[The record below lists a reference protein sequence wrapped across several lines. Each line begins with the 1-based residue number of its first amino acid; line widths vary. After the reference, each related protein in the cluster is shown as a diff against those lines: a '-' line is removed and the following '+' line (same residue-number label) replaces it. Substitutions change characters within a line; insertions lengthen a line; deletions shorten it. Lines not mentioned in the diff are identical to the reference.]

1 MISEKLFPISVNPQ
15 FCIRCEKCS
24 YSCSPKAIFFRD
36 SLRYVDYNKCKGCL
50 KCVDVCEHNAIEVIS
65 LEEGR
70 LVDFKI
76 DKERCTVCKK
86 CLDPNFCFQNLFEL
100 RIEPDTK
107 EEYIAFKNIS
117 TDKCKNCLKCFKD
130 CPNNAIIPNICINGR

>member
-1 MISEKLFPISVNPQ
+1 MKMEKLFPISINPH
-15 FCIRCEKCS
+15 FCVRCEKCS
-24 YSCSPKAIFFRD
+24 YSCSTKAIFFRD

-65 LEEGR
+65 IDEGH

-86 CLDPNFCFQNLFEL
+86 CLEPNFCFQDLFNLCVES
-100 RIEPDTK
+100 DTNK
-107 EEYIAFKNIS
+107 EYIEFNNES
-117 TDKCKNCLKCFKD
+117 MNKCSNCLKCFKD
-130 CPNNAIIPNICINGR
+130 CPNNAIIPNILIDGT